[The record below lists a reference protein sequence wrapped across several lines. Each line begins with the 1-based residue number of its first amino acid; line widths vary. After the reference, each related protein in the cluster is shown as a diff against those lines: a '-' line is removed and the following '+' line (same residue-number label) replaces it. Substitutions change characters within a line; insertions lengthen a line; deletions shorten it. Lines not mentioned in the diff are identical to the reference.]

1 MKGLI
6 IGATGATGKDLL
18 AKLLEDEAFSEIHS
32 FVRKPMSISHPK
44 LRAHVVDFET
54 PEAWADLLHGDVAF
68 SSLGTTLAVAGSKE
82 AQRRVDYDYQY
93 HFAQQCKANG
103 VSTFVLLSAAM
114 ANAQSKFFYNRIK
127 GQLEEAVRALGFQRL
142 LIFNPSILIRKDS
155 DRGGENFSLKVI
167 QLLNKIGLFKHFR
180 PMPTAV
186 LAKRMRQ
193 KVATTTE
200 GIHTFVLDKI
210 F

>member
-1 MKGLI
+1 
-6 IGATGATGKDLL
+6 
-18 AKLLEDEAFSEIHS
+18 
-32 FVRKPMSISHPK
+32 
-44 LRAHVVDFET
+44 
-54 PEAWADLLHGDVAF
+54 
-68 SSLGTTLAVAGSKE
+68 
-82 AQRRVDYDYQY
+82 
-93 HFAQQCKANG
+93 
-103 VSTFVLLSAAM
+103 M

-127 GQLEEAVRALGFQRL
+127 GQLEEAVKALGFQRL

-155 DRGGENFSLKVI
+155 ARGGENFSLKVI

-186 LAKRMRQ
+186 LAERMRQ
-193 KVATTTE
+193 EVATATD